1 MKSICK
7 LIFLAIISAA
17 TLIGCTQWPTE
28 KQSISDLRPGISF
41 KAQNSNLL
49 DGRVMLDGL
58 DMGLAS
64 EYQEGV
70 AMMRVLPGPHLLIV
84 SLNGQKIFE
93 QKIYTSDG
101 VNQTFLIH

>member
-1 MKSICK
+1 MKSVFK
-7 LIFLAIISAA
+7 LIFLTVFSTV
-17 TLIGCTQWPTE
+17 TLVGCTQWPTE

-49 DGRVMLDGL
+49 DGRVVLDGL
-58 DMGLAS
+58 DMGQAS